1 MAKRKIINKTLD
13 QPVTMRRLGQFTE
26 DVILPGVEV
35 IVSGL
40 ETKVASLETRIGSLD
55 TKVESI
61 REDIIEATKRDM
73 KATEVRI
80 LQAVDKIATAFDKA
94 EKDQAADKLL
104 HDRHERRLEKLEAKG
119 LK

>member
-1 MAKRKIINKTLD
+1 
-13 QPVTMRRLGQFTE
+13 MRRLGQFTE
-26 DVILPGVEV
+26 DVILPGVEL

-40 ETKVASLETRIGSLD
+40 E

-61 REDIIEATKRDM
+61 REDIIAATKHDM

-94 EKDQAADKLL
+94 EKDHAADKLL
-104 HDRHERRLEKLEAKG
+104 HDRHERRLEKLEQRSG
-119 LK
+119 